1 MRPEFWHERWSA
13 GRIGFHQSATDRL
26 LSEYWAQAAAAR
38 GGRVFV
44 PLCGKSLDLLW
55 LRDRGYEVTGV
66 ELSDIAVQ
74 AFFLQNGIAA
84 RRRVTPVFDVYEA
97 ANLQLLRGNFFD
109 LTTARLGPVAAV
121 YDRAALISWSPEL
134 RAPYVEHITALTSA
148 GATTLLITLEYRQ
161 AQMPGPPFSVDRHEV
176 VRLYSRGHEIQEL
189 ARRDVL
195 ASEPRMQARGVS
207 KLVETCYRLVRRS
220 P

>member
-1 MRPEFWHERWSA
+1 MRPEFWHERWA
-13 GRIGFHQSATDRL
+13 EGRIGFHQSATDRL
-26 LSEYWAQAAAAR
+26 LSEYWAQTAAAP

-74 AFFLQNGIAA
+74 AFFLENGIAA
-84 RRRVTPVFDVYEA
+84 RRRVSTEFDVYES
-97 ANLQLLRGNFFD
+97 ANLQLLCGDFFD

-134 RAPYVEHITALTSA
+134 RAPYVEHLTALTPT
-148 GATTLLITLEYRQ
+148 GAATLLITLEYCQ
-161 AQMPGPPFSVDRHEV
+161 AQMPGPPFSIDRHEV
-176 VRLYSRGHEIQEL
+176 VRLYSRDYEIQEL
-189 ARRDVL
+189 ARRDVRPI
-195 ASEPRMQARGVS
+195 EPRMQARGLS
-207 KLVETCYRLVRRS
+207 ELVEACYRLVRRS